1 MDTPIITRCTGKKTV
16 ENFAKETLNS
26 FKTPE
31 LVAAD
36 TEEYIAKAV
45 ELANDFSRID
55 NYKKTLRNKLLE
67 SNFLNLKKSGND
79 FEKMLDEAVHK
90 TKNKN

>member
-1 MDTPIITRCTGKKTV
+1 L
-16 ENFAKETLNS
+16 ENFAKEVLTL

-45 ELANDFSRID
+45 KLAN
-55 NYKKTLRNKLLE
+55 N
-67 SNFLNLKKSGND
+67 
-79 FEKMLDEAVHK
+79 FEKMLDEAVQK